1 MADLP
6 QIMDANLPMSID
18 SQTVFPWLSLIVLL
32 PIVGALIMP
41 FLPTQESKNSNL
53 PRNIALVI
61 LLTDFLIIVLA
72 FANLFDPSSESLQL
86 VERLQWLPSIGL
98 EWSLGVDGISACLLY
113 TSPSPRDGLLSRMP
127 SSA

>member
-32 PIVGALIMP
+32 PMVGALIMP

-61 LLTDFLIIVLA
+61 LLTDFLIILLA

-86 VERLQWLPSIGL
+86 VERLKWLPSIGL
-98 EWSLGVDGISACLLY
+98 EWSLGVDGISAPLVV
-113 TSPSPRDGLLSRMP
+113 LS
-127 SSA
+127 

>member
-41 FLPTQESKNSNL
+41 FLPTHESKNNNL

-61 LLTDFLIIVLA
+61 LLADFLVIVLA

-98 EWSLGVDGISACLLY
+98 EWSLGVDGISAPLVVL
-113 TSPSPRDGLLSRMP
+113 SGLITFCPQLQVGK
-127 SSA
+127 

>member
-72 FANLFDPSSESLQL
+72 FANLFDPSSENLQL

-98 EWSLGVDGISACLLY
+98 EWSLGVVGLSAPLVVL
-113 TSPSPRDGLLSRMP
+113 SGLITFLSAAA
-127 SSA
+127 SW